1 MLYAKYAVYPIPTSS
16 RILPKNG
23 TLSREPSKEEVTIKV
38 MSPAKAKVTTVGLS
52 SVSSHFSVA
61 VVNKS
66 WAVFFKSSP
75 ANTLTDLVLELIF
88 VDRRPAT
95 EAVRDEAAP
104 RILLATTT
112 FLVDAAELTPAL
124 VLTAVDIMIMV
135 DLTRLEVVL
144 GVALWLAL

>member
-75 ANTLTDLVLELIF
+75 ANTLTDLELELIF
-88 VDRRPAT
+88 DRRPAT